1 MPFHHFKGKN
11 LSRSEKI
18 QQLVVQELLTSKIPD
33 SKRESSV
40 TWELK
45 HSSGVIQIAR
55 ILADKRGLDAEIAEI
70 AAALHDISVIVT
82 GSYENHAKKGGELA
96 RNLLTD
102 SGDFKHDEIAT
113 IVEAVECHSDKSI
126 YSEKPYAELVKDADV
141 LDCFLYGDDI
151 YSEKPDSEKI
161 HYLRRIIL
169 LRKEL
174 GMKEKKDYIAELARL
189 GEAL

>member
-1 MPFHHFKGKN
+1 MPFHHFKGK

-18 QQLVVQELLTSKIPD
+18 QRLVVQMLLD
-33 SKRESSV
+33 SKVPELRRESSV
-40 TWELK
+40 IWELK
-45 HSSGVIQIAR
+45 HSSGVIQIIR
-55 ILADKRGLDAEIAEI
+55 ILADKRGLNAEMAEVS
-70 AAALHDISVIVT
+70 AALHDINVIMS
-82 GSYENHAKKGGELA
+82 GSYESHAKKGGELA
-96 RNLLTD
+96 RKILKESNEFTEQ
-102 SGDFKHDEIAT
+102 EISVIT
-113 IVEAVECHSDKSI
+113 EAVACHSEKHI
-126 YSEKPYAELVKDADV
+126 YSKKPYAELVKDADV

-189 GEAL
+189 GGAL